1 MVFFLS
7 QSCLSQQVLL
17 KLLMLMFLILL
28 CLSLQIP
35 ILLLFLSQL
44 LLSQQVLLIL
54 VLVLLFL
61 LPLLIL
67 QQILLLLALIR
78 LTHYHC
84 FPTDT
89 AAATASN
96 SFLLTSFSESIYKNI
111 TSATLTSPPRVTTSP
126 TASLGNDAL
135 ITNYPSPTTS
145 GNNSASNAFSTVTTY
160 PS

>member
-1 MVFFLS
+1 MAFFLS

-35 ILLLFLSQL
+35 IRLLFLSRL
-44 LLSQQVLLIL
+44 LLSQHVLLTL

-67 QQILLLLALIR
+67 QQILLLLALIL

-89 AAATASN
+89 AAAATSS
-96 SFLLTSFSESIYKNI
+96 SFLLTSFSESIYDKN
-111 TSATLTSPPRVTTSP
+111 TPFATVTSPPTVTTSTP
-126 TASLGNDAL
+126 ASLGNDADYKL
-135 ITNYPSPTTS
+135 S
-145 GNNSASNAFSTVTTY
+145 FSDNIWEQQY
-160 PS
+160 Q